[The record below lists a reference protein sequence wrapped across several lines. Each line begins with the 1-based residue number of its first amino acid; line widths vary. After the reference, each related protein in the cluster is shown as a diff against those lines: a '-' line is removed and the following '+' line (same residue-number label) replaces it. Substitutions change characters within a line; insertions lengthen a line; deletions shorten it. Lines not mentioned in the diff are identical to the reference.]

1 MHFAREA
8 LVLFDQRAHEILRQN
23 LREAG
28 DVKNE
33 FLRIQRGELSACF
46 LQRIHHL
53 RRYLA
58 HAGIKQGEQ
67 PRGAAANDRD
77 IAEFVNHPLTFAPS
91 ALLYNAGP
99 NTSSL
104 TPSGHSMDNQ
114 NTVEY
119 KGAFRLVNKVAEG
132 GMATV
137 YEAEQLGPEGFTKRI
152 ALKVIHPHYA
162 KRTEFLR
169 LFIDEAKLSA
179 NLMHGNVVQIYQLGE
194 VQGEY
199 FIALEFIQGP
209 TLRNVI
215 DRHYE
220 LGTPIPATLAAY
232 ICSRVSR
239 ALDFAH
245 NFVSPSGQRLDIV
258 HRDVSPGNVMITW
271 DGHIKLA
278 DFGIAKARTSFD
290 PAIEQKMRIGKK
302 HYMSPEQVLGSAVD
316 GKSDVFSLGVVLYEL
331 LALSP
336 LFREEETSLL
346 VDEVAVQPL
355 PNLRARITNLDK
367 SLEDILLMALQ
378 RSPTR
383 RATAA
388 QLAAALDSWITEQGE
403 FASPDKLQAHLSEL
417 FPASYQPR
425 TRTNEE
431 TSFGNLR
438 EALKPSRQSKSILE
452 RLFG

>member
-1 MHFAREA
+1 
-8 LVLFDQRAHEILRQN
+8 
-23 LREAG
+23 
-28 DVKNE
+28 
-33 FLRIQRGELSACF
+33 
-46 LQRIHHL
+46 
-53 RRYLA
+53 
-58 HAGIKQGEQ
+58 
-67 PRGAAANDRD
+67 
-77 IAEFVNHPLTFAPS
+77 
-91 ALLYNAGP
+91 
-99 NTSSL
+99 
-104 TPSGHSMDNQ
+104 MDNQ

-162 KRTEFLR
+162 KRGEFLR

-194 VQGEY
+194 VGGEY
-199 FIALEFIQGP
+199 FIAMEFIQGP
-209 TLRNVI
+209 TLRSVI

-232 ICSRVSR
+232 VCSRVSR

-245 NFVSPSGQRLDIV
+245 NFVSPAGTRLDIV

-290 PAIEQKMRIGKK
+290 PASEQKMRIGKK

-336 LFREEETSLL
+336 LFHEEETSLL